1 MKIDPGEKGLM
12 GTGSTL
18 LSVIAVKQGI
28 LEALKGAR
36 GQTFFEG
43 DLTKLVSY

>member
-18 LSVIAVKQGI
+18 LSVIAVKPRI
-28 LEALKGAR
+28 PEASRGAR

-43 DLTKLVSY
+43 HVTTKYIL